1 MHSRGVHIMGKR
13 TIKQRLTLGGSS
25 QKSDFRRLPPSRLNV
40 EAEVGGS
47 WRKFQIVR
55 LPPKQTQKSC
65 KVYTNLA
72 LIHCF
77 MELPYSNLPKKLLP
91 SLYVTTSR
99 STGAQTPLRTLRT
112 TGCCGCLS
120 IPNFRKSG
128 NDATV
133 DTKVRSTLD
142 QRVRVNPPK
151 AVISNILKHESKAE
165 VGGSLGVANAPKT
178 SASSASCWVVRSD
191 DPSVKQAI
199 HNNAATSREKG
210 ERDGA
215 FR

>member
-1 MHSRGVHIMGKR
+1 MKANR
-13 TIKQRLTLGGSS
+13 TIKRCLNVGGSS
-25 QKSDFRRLPPSRLNV
+25 QKADFRRLPPSRFNV

-47 WRKFQIVR
+47 WRKFEIVR
-55 LPPKQTQKSC
+55 LPPKQHNKSC

-77 MELPYSNLPKKLLP
+77 MELHYSNLPKKLLP

-151 AVISNILKHESKAE
+151 AVNSIIFLHESKAE

-178 SASSASCWVVRSD
+178 SASSASCWVVRSGD
-191 DPSVKQAI
+191 LSIQQAV
-199 HNNAATSREKG
+199 HNNAATSR
-210 ERDGA
+210 D
-215 FR
+215 